1 MAAEKSGKNPET
13 SLAHHPNIKQSL
25 SSVVWC
31 FIMVETRNT
40 PRYRVAKPAK
50 IDHGG
55 DKIACIIRDISA
67 TGAAIELTDLV
78 RVPAEFT
85 LILPEERL
93 RLPCHVV
100 WRTEYRIG
108 VAFD

>member
-1 MAAEKSGKNPET
+1 
-13 SLAHHPNIKQSL
+13 
-25 SSVVWC
+25 
-31 FIMVETRNT
+31 MVETRIA

-55 DKIACIIRDISA
+55 DKINCMIRDLSA
-67 TGAAIELTDLV
+67 TGAALEIFDIARL
-78 RVPAEFT
+78 PANFI
-85 LILPEERL
+85 LIIPEDRL
-93 RLPCHVV
+93 RLPCRIV